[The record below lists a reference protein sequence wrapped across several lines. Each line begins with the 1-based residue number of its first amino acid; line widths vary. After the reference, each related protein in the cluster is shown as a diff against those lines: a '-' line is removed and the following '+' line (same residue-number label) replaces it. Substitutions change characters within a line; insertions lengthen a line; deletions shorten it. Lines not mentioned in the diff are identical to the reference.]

1 MFSARSSNDYN
12 SVIHHNLKLERL
24 MRMPPQVYCLYC
36 VTRIN
41 SLLKNCLFTRSVHT
55 YYGCIISIF
64 LFHFS
69 QFFFSVCFYRILVMM
84 RFINQFLL
92 AFCLGGAILYAHHL
106 QILNIIF
113 IKIFFTHIR
122 TFRSV
127 PIFRSGS
134 FKAHFPQVQMHF
146 VLGFFS
152 KVP

>member
-1 MFSARSSNDYN
+1 
-12 SVIHHNLKLERL
+12 
-24 MRMPPQVYCLYC
+24 MPLQHYC
-36 VTRIN
+36 VYVVSRGSTVFSRTVF
-41 SLLKNCLFTRSVHT
+41 SLEVSTLTMVVLSVYFYFT
-55 YYGCIISIF
+55 F
-64 LFHFS
+64 LS
-69 QFFFSVCFYRILVMM
+69 FFSVCFYRILVMM

-92 AFCLGGAILYAHHL
+92 AFCLGGAILYTHHL

-146 VLGFFS
+146 VLGFFQQS
-152 KVP
+152 SVITFSPSQWLNH